1 MNSLFDQITK
11 PIYLRSQHVDGDV
24 CGPLEVMCGPRD
36 SAVSAGLLDRSS
48 WSAKWRR
55 KLPKDQGWWWWWW
68 VFFDLI
74 GNVKGWNGIAAVLCI
89 LITADNRSPAI
100 LKSPIHPLPPPIN
113 GSSFKWPGCC
123 VTLLFTR
130 LYVGPGRRKLTQ

>member
-1 MNSLFDQITK
+1 MFVVLWGS
-11 PIYLRSQHVDGDV
+11 
-24 CGPLEVMCGPRD
+24 C
-36 SAVSAGLLDRSS
+36 AGLVTRLYLLVSLTGAAGVRNGEESS
-48 WSAKWRR
+48 PKIRGGGGGWGWGAKTE
-55 KLPKDQGWWWWWW
+55 LI
-68 VFFDLI
+68 LI

-130 LYVGPGRRKLTQ
+130 LYVGPGRRKLT